1 MEAKTWK
8 GSNTLNRNKKARKLN
23 LDESKGGR
31 GSQWVHFGVDMP
43 AQHLGHAVYQAGG
56 GVKGK
61 VQSGDIY
68 LGVRFIIIKIKIKAM
83 RMDEMAKVEDT
94 MRRLMAKT

>member
-1 MEAKTWK
+1 M
-8 GSNTLNRNKKARKLN
+8 
-23 LDESKGGR
+23 
-31 GSQWVHFGVDMP
+31 
-43 AQHLGHAVYQAGG
+43 
-56 GVKGK
+56 KGK

-68 LGVRFIIIKIKIKAM
+68 LGVRFIITKIKIKAM